1 MPRQAFL
8 FIHMDNYLIKQ
19 KGDSMKILFL
29 ESHPM
34 WIHGLPNGLKELG
47 HTVIISGPVSRENIL
62 EMISK
67 YEPDLILSMGWTPE
81 HSREKQPWIRDA
93 ARSAHIPLVYWSTE
107 DPLHTKNF
115 TLPLICTMQP
125 DFVFTVTP
133 SLCET
138 YEKLGIKASH
148 LDFGYHSNVHY
159 HTEPYSK
166 YRANIAVVANAYPE
180 FIKQN
185 PDVFRSESFK
195 NLIMPLIENNIRVDF
210 WGNHWDKLGEQLGVP
225 IPSDWIHGYLSYTKA
240 RKVYS
245 SSKIVIGLQNCTDQL
260 SQRTFEV
267 LGSGGC
273 LLTSDTEAVREK
285 FSPGRDL
292 IVSSSP
298 EETIEK
304 VKYYLKNTK
313 QRETIKNNGMKA
325 IKPHSYYYR
334 AKEMIKV
341 LVNRGIISSK
351 IANGD
356 KGELINYKEVLEKKY
371 NIHHVNLGDTLGQIS
386 VRYDI
391 PLKKIMKINKFTSD
405 KIYAGQII
413 KISKK

>member
-1 MPRQAFL
+1 
-8 FIHMDNYLIKQ
+8 
-19 KGDSMKILFL
+19 MKILFL

-34 WIHGLPNGLKELG
+34 WIYGLPNGLKELG
-47 HTVIISGPVSRENIL
+47 HTVIVSGPVSKENIVD
-62 EMISK
+62 MISK

-81 HSREKQPWIRDA
+81 HSKEKQPWIRDA
-93 ARSAHIPLVYWSTE
+93 AKTANIPLVYWSTE

-138 YEKLGIKASH
+138 YEKLGIKAAH
-148 LDFGYHSNVHY
+148 LDFGYHPIVHY
-159 HTEPYSK
+159 NTEPYSK
-166 YRANIAVVANAYPE
+166 YSANIAVVANAYPE
-180 FIKQN
+180 FLEQN
-185 PDVFRSESFK
+185 PEVFRSESFEK
-195 NLIMPLIENNIRVDF
+195 LILPLLKENIRVDF
-210 WGNHWDKLGEQLGVP
+210 WGNHWQRLGDQLGVP
-225 IPSDWIHGYLSYTKA
+225 IPSNWIHGYLNYKKA

-285 FSPGRDL
+285 FVPDKDL

-304 VKYYLKNTK
+304 IKYYLKNNK
-313 QRETIKNNGMKA
+313 QREAIRRNGMAA

-341 LVNRGIISSK
+341 LVKRRVISAK
-351 IANGD
+351 IATED
-356 KGELINYKEVLEKKY
+356 VGELIYYKDELGKKY
-371 NIHHVNLGDTLGQIS
+371 NLHHVILGDTLGQIS
-386 VRYDI
+386 VKYEI
-391 PLKKIMKINKFTSD
+391 PLKKIMKINKFSSD

-413 KISKK
+413 KISKKKM